1 MEKVKDRLYQAMAIR
16 GIKPTELA
24 NKVGINKS
32 SISNY
37 LAGRYEPNAEK
48 IHRFAVALNVS
59 EGWLLGYDDVP
70 MDRDPEEVNQKKS
83 QTIEDEMSDRFLEH
97 ICKIFKESD
106 FEGQLRIYEAVRKI
120 DIERKEKK
128 ETK

>member
-1 MEKVKDRLYQAMAIR
+1 MTIR
-16 GIKPTELA
+16 EMRATELA
-24 NKVGINKS
+24 KKVGVNKS

-48 IHRFAVALNVS
+48 IHRFAVALDVS

-70 MDRDPEEVNQKKS
+70 MDREPEEVTQKKS
-83 QTIEDEMSDRFLEH
+83 QSIDEEMSDRFLEH